1 MRPDRGRYTDEP
13 GAAAIPA
20 PGPAPA
26 APRCPP
32 EAASNDG
39 RVAFEDVA
47 TATILKPGDK
57 VLLVV
62 SGNWTMERVDYAQKL
77 LGERFP
83 DAEFTFVSQ
92 VDTMI
97 VKPAD
102 D

>member
-62 SGNWTMERVDYAQKL
+62 SGNWTMERVDNAHPWEL
-77 LGERFP
+77 
-83 DAEFTFVSQ
+83 VSEDGPGDVYRCPECGATD
-92 VDTMI
+92 VD
-97 VKPAD
+97 
-102 D
+102 